1 MKVLSHSRLM
11 RRAKF
16 SPRVIRCIFH
26 FKSASSS
33 ASGSPCSRH
42 RISPHDRV
50 RSPGIFAYL
59 RRWSGSNLWSTPT
72 KPAGHFVAIVV
83 LFCVP
88 VLPFCSPALPV
99 SSGAVPSDPVLPRPP
114 SSASSAGL
122 CYFMHQHIGLARQTF
137 PIGKS
142 VRSVEKSR
150 CAEIFGGGAG
160 GGARSGGARGLS

>member
-1 MKVLSHSRLM
+1 MCTCRHSSMKVLSHSRLM

-16 SPRVIRCIFH
+16 SPRVIRCIFQL
-26 FKSASSS
+26 KSSSSS

-72 KPAGHFVAIVV
+72 KPAGHFVAIGV

-88 VLPFCSPALPV
+88 VLPICSLALPV
-99 SSGAVPSDPVLPRPP
+99 SSYLCNVETRGRASAINSQLYPKGIPCSSSQLHRGAQLT
-114 SSASSAGL
+114 SA
-122 CYFMHQHIGLARQTF
+122 M
-137 PIGKS
+137 
-142 VRSVEKSR
+142 SR
-150 CAEIFGGGAG
+150 REEE
-160 GGARSGGARGLS
+160 RRRRHEQ